1 MATPDIH
8 LLAIE
13 NWTTL
18 AKSVDFSTITTTLN
32 SSTSYTASDSTSG
45 LSLNVVGTGFTPEN
59 FFGYTLLAS
68 GKITGFTFSL
78 HGKPIAEGSDY
89 SLLASTLS
97 STLEE
102 AVLDHN
108 ALLLFD
114 YWFSI
119 KTIVSGTAPIVE
131 GNLENLL
138 PEYVNIEKIEITS
151 GAVSVSAATFKTDEN
166 VLNEISKGFSDLRQF
181 YKCPARTQRARSR
194 CRAHQFHQ
202 LHEPVS
208 RNHRHTCGGRGRAEE
223 NHRRICP

>member
-1 MATPDIH
+1 MDNPGQECRFLDDNHDAQLLDELYSLGFHVGSELECRRDGIH
-8 LLAIE
+8 A
-13 NWTTL
+13 
-18 AKSVDFSTITTTLN
+18 
-32 SSTSYTASDSTSG
+32 
-45 LSLNVVGTGFTPEN
+45 EN

-108 ALLLFD
+108 GLLLFD

-166 VLNEISKGFSDLRQF
+166 VLNEISKGFSISDSSTNVQPELSALAADVAHINSISF
-181 YKCPARTQRARSR
+181 TNPSPAITVTAADAGVLKKITGAACP
-194 CRAHQFHQ
+194 
-202 LHEPVS
+202 
-208 RNHRHTCGGRGRAEE
+208 
-223 NHRRICP
+223 